1 MSRHHHAQDRPAA
14 RRRGATRTMMPRTTK
29 TSRQSR
35 ERRRLIGGYGLA
47 RHLSWKLLPPATAL
61 PACSMDVFA
70 H

>member
-1 MSRHHHAQDRPAA
+1 
-14 RRRGATRTMMPRTTK
+14 MMPRTTK